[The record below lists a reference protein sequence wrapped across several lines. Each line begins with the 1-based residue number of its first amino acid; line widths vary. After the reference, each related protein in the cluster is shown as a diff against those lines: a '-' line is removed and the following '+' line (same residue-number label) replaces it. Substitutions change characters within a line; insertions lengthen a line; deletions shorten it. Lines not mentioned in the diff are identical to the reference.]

1 MDNAK
6 IPKPLARKGVFLG
19 YSTCMGKGSHSKNCK
34 RVYLASETGNDS
46 MRDSEHVSVDQTNLD
61 PLSKSALD
69 QIHGMLKNCTPVAPV
84 DVVPPLI
91 VPSPPAQPTAPP
103 IPTGVAGGADQEVC
117 PGSDLLQSD
126 GRAVIGAKTPKAQ
139 YIKDRVTLA
148 AGHTPAQIVHLQY
161 VDSKGYT
168 KAYLLS
174 DLKYDIKCKYLK
186 VVTTPGQTSGAAL
199 YALAQSDHSG
209 VLSAAE
215 IMTIKMYRSIYGSEA
230 EIHVDDSD
238 GSTYRLHNV
247 EHSTFPAVARH
258 EDDNPTFGQ
267 ARKSELWPKW
277 LQAIL
282 TEYTGLEQNGTW
294 VFEKLPPGARPLN
307 VKLVLKRKRGAE
319 GEILKYKARLVV
331 LGNEM
336 KDVDMLSELFAPV
349 GQQTTLKGMAATV
362 AQFDLEWTQYDFS
375 QAFVQSEIHGAPVYI
390 KQGPGRPPELDE
402 NGHPYALRL
411 VKSLY
416 GLAFSPRLWHLKL
429 HKWLTAYGWE
439 SSTSDPSLYRYK
451 GMRMLLYVDDCCC
464 IYDKKTSEKDY
475 QKFMAD
481 LAKDF
486 KYTGGDDVDFFLGFR
501 ITRDR
506 KKHTVSMDQTAFIQK
521 AVAHH
526 GLTNAHPVDTPV
538 VAGLQ
543 LGQVLC
549 DPLDFTVDRTKYRE
563 RVGSLLWAARGTRP
577 DIAFGVHMLS
587 RAMHA
592 PSPAHWDASTR
603 MLAYLKTTETQGL
616 TYQRCRGGD
625 VLVGSVDADW
635 LPKYGNDMCN
645 MKSTTG
651 FVFYLGGA
659 AITWRSRRQSTFAT
673 STAHS
678 ECNAAYEAGCEAVY
692 LRKLMRDLGNPQTE
706 PTLLHED
713 NQALIKISLNA
724 KDQERTKH
732 WDSKI
737 FALREMI
744 TDFTIRFGY
753 VSTKNQMAD
762 HLTKAL
768 PKPALERAR
777 GHCLGSRRIMF
788 PVEFSKF
795 TLEPPP
801 SKSSPLFKAP
811 VPGGGDRR
819 T

>member
-1 MDNAK
+1 MDFGQNA
-6 IPKPLARKGVFLG
+6 
-19 YSTCMGKGSHSKNCK
+19 
-34 RVYLASETGNDS
+34 
-46 MRDSEHVSVDQTNLD
+46 
-61 PLSKSALD
+61 
-69 QIHGMLKNCTPVAPV
+69 
-84 DVVPPLI
+84 
-91 VPSPPAQPTAPP
+91 
-103 IPTGVAGGADQEVC
+103 
-117 PGSDLLQSD
+117 
-126 GRAVIGAKTPKAQ
+126 
-139 YIKDRVTLA
+139 
-148 AGHTPAQIVHLQY
+148 
-161 VDSKGYT
+161 YT
-168 KAYLLS
+168 
-174 DLKYDIKCKYLK
+174 
-186 VVTTPGQTSGAAL
+186 AL
-199 YALAQSDHSG
+199 YAFCALRAMLFWPKCIYRAMGCFAYCAQCAFDRLRAMRFGDFGIECAYGAIYAKSRVTAGAGCAGKNLAM
-209 VLSAAE
+209 LC
-215 IMTIKMYRSIYGSEA
+215 
-230 EIHVDDSD
+230 SD

-603 MLAYLKTTETQGL
+603 MLAYLKATDTQGL
-616 TYQRCRGGD
+616 TYQRCQGGD

-692 LRKLMRDLGNPQTE
+692 QSCNSAKRE
-706 PTLLHED
+706 LHTIEGW
-713 NQALIKISLNA
+713 AY
-724 KDQERTKH
+724 
-732 WDSKI
+732 
-737 FALREMI
+737 RELPLY
-744 TDFTIRFGY
+744 THPRRHRRQRQIR
-753 VSTKNQMAD
+753 
-762 HLTKAL
+762 
-768 PKPALERAR
+768 
-777 GHCLGSRRIMF
+777 
-788 PVEFSKF
+788 
-795 TLEPPP
+795 
-801 SKSSPLFKAP
+801 
-811 VPGGGDRR
+811 
-819 T
+819 